1 MMALYLYEASYTAE
15 SVAAQIKNPSDRIA
29 AVTAS
34 IGASLG
40 IKLLAGGY
48 SFGDHD
54 VVAIFDAPDDE
65 AVAAF
70 ALVLASGGALRSAK
84 TTKLLDGHQWVSALT
99 KAQHVSPSYKPA
111 R

>member
-1 MMALYLYEASYTAE
+1 MALYMYEASYTAE

-48 SFGDHD
+48 SFGNHD

-99 KAQHVSPSYKPA
+99 KAQHASPGYKPA

>member
-1 MMALYLYEASYTAE
+1 MALYMYEASYTAE

-29 AVTAS
+29 AVTA
-34 IGASLG
+34 
-40 IKLLAGGY
+40 

-99 KAQHVSPSYKPA
+99 KAQHASPGYKPA

>member
-1 MMALYLYEASYTAE
+1 M
-15 SVAAQIKNPSDRIA
+15 VQG
-29 AVTAS
+29 S

-40 IKLLAGGY
+40 VKVLAGGY
-48 SFGDHD
+48 SFGDYD
-54 VVAIFDAPDDE
+54 VVCIVDAPDDE

-84 TTKLLDGHQWVSALT
+84 TTKLLSGDQWVSALT
-99 KAQHVSPSYKPA
+99 NAQHASSNYKPA

>member
-1 MMALYLYEASYTAE
+1 MAMYLYECSYTAE
-15 SVAAQIKNPSDRIA
+15 SIAAQIKNPSDRIA
-29 AVTAS
+29 SVTAMV
-34 IGASLG
+34 GGPLG
-40 IKLLAGGY
+40 IRIVAGGY

-54 VVAIFDAPDDE
+54 VVAIVEAPDDE
-65 AVAAF
+65 AAAAF

-99 KAQHVSPSYKPA
+99 KAQHASPNYKPA

>member
-1 MMALYLYEASYTAE
+1 MALYLYEASYTAE

-48 SFGDHD
+48 SFGEHD

-99 KAQHVSPSYKPA
+99 KAQHASPSYKPA